1 MAEIPRAAL
10 DEYTRQVNAVSADA
24 QEKVLRV
31 LERVEWTD
39 ENIADCRAIVSEAVR
54 SVCDAYGM
62 AAAQAS
68 ADFYDAAR
76 ELSIGEPLGAVPD
89 PGYNPDATDGAIR
102 AFAQDIVDGKPV
114 SIFNSKVLDRVDY
127 EMKRSSAHSIIANA
141 KRDPKKPRW
150 ARVPSGGETC
160 PFCLMLA
167 SRGFVYRSDESAGS
181 HYHANCDC
189 RIVPG
194 WDGMKVEGYDPDELY
209 DRWKLSL
216 AGSEHPLRKDSNGGS
231 FLRIVGEH
239 SIEDDLAATNPRYN
253 DGPEWRKNC
262 QRCVGAYEMRRRGYD
277 VTALPANLVDGHLD
291 YSDPLPNRFDP
302 NGWPS
307 MFAGAELEKIP
318 GTTANAIRGRIERM
332 MSGFGDESRAI
343 VRVKYKRRYGGG
355 GHVFIAEQVDGSTR
369 FIDPQ
374 TGSSDC
380 SSYFSMIS
388 SGETEILR
396 VDDKDVTDLIKKAV
410 G

>member
-1 MAEIPRAAL
+1 MPTIPLLDYQSKRHCPKTFYPSTFAKSCWITSQNDTAPKLLVHGVEHVAGWITSQNDTAPKPCVSWRAARYRWITSQN
-10 DEYTRQVNAVSADA
+10 DTA
-24 QEKVLRV
+24 
-31 LERVEWTD
+31 
-39 ENIADCRAIVSEAVR
+39 
-54 SVCDAYGM
+54 
-62 AAAQAS
+62 
-68 ADFYDAAR
+68 
-76 ELSIGEPLGAVPD
+76 P
-89 PGYNPDATDGAIR
+89 
-102 AFAQDIVDGKPV
+102 
-114 SIFNSKVLDRVDY
+114 
-127 EMKRSSAHSIIANA
+127 KR
-141 KRDPKKPRW
+141 
-150 ARVPSGGETC
+150 
-160 PFCLMLA
+160 
-167 SRGFVYRSDESAGS
+167 
-181 HYHANCDC
+181 
-189 RIVPG
+189 
-194 WDGMKVEGYDPDELY
+194 MKVEGYDPDELY

-332 MSGFGDESRAI
+332 MSDFGDESRAI